1 MENNWGRWGLK
12 THILSYIHPKPTH
25 MVFFVSSTNKTDRHD
40 IVQIL
45 LNVALNTI
53 DLFYVMEKL
62 SSLRKL
68 VSDHIVIFFGQY
80 NMLRLLNWKSSDRS
94 YIWKM
99 SVCIRVTDCILICL
113 CVHICAIDLLSLR
126 LWLGYFLKISEFVS
140 IVRLWLLFVM
150 HITHQCK

>member
-1 MENNWGRWGLK
+1 
-12 THILSYIHPKPTH
+12 
-25 MVFFVSSTNKTDRHD
+25 MVFSVSSTNKTDRHD

-53 DLFYVMEKL
+53 DLSYVMEKL

-94 YIWKM
+94 YI
-99 SVCIRVTDCILICL
+99 
-113 CVHICAIDLLSLR
+113 
-126 LWLGYFLKISEFVS
+126 
-140 IVRLWLLFVM
+140 
-150 HITHQCK
+150 